1 MMNLFGITL
10 TPEDLEYLSKLNYN
24 YYSLYNNKIQIIKD
38 VLSSIDS
45 IKGEDQLILE
55 AKKIF
60 FAFII
65 NGESNRLLTKEKA
78 HILIS
83 SLSSNYGNYLKILD
97 SFKRTAEKK
106 PISEFIN
113 ERISIR
119 RQTSKQHR
127 QASKNSNA
135 IVNLSG
141 EAVSTTVD
149 NSGTVDSLPEKKVS
163 GTTDNLPEEENSG
176 TTDNLPEEEVSG
188 TTDSLPKE
196 ENSGTTDTLPGVG
209 SDDITDISKESKS
222 LSGNNNELEYIISSI
237 NALVSTLS
245 QHNNAITTCRKKI
258 AEINA
263 QQDSD
268 NKRLEYLATE
278 IATLK
283 TTIAEMSNRLRKME
297 DERDALL
304 QATADGSINLSN
316 MQLLLNQTTAAAEE
330 TIANIH
336 KLTVP
341 GDSKGDRT

>member
-1 MMNLFGITL
+1 M
-10 TPEDLEYLSKLNYN
+10 
-24 YYSLYNNKIQIIKD
+24 
-38 VLSSIDS
+38 
-45 IKGEDQLILE
+45 
-55 AKKIF
+55 
-60 FAFII
+60 
-65 NGESNRLLTKEKA
+65 
-78 HILIS
+78 
-83 SLSSNYGNYLKILD
+83 SSNYGNYLKILD

-149 NSGTVDSLPEKKVS
+149 NSGTVDSLPEKKV
-163 GTTDNLPEEENSG
+163 SG